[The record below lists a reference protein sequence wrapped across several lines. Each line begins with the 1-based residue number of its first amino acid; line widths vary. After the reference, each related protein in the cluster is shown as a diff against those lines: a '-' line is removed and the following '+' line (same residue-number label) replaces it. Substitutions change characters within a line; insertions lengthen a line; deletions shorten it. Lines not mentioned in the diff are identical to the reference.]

1 MRDKERPAG
10 SVNRIDAGCIS
21 DSLLRAN
28 KIAAQD
34 PATR

>member
-1 MRDKERPAG
+1 MRDKKTAGWEREH
-10 SVNRIDAGCIS
+10 
-21 DSLLRAN
+21 SLLRAN